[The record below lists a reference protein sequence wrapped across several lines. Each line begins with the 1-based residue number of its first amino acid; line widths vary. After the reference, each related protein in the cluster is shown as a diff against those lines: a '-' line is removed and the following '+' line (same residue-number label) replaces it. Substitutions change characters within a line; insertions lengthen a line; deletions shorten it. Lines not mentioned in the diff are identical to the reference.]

1 LEYPYTKKDLLQHPQ
16 KYQHS
21 IFEGKSFIFSYLN
34 LRKKINKK
42 IKNNTTIVSVS
53 DTVNSLSSL
62 NHTTAITKT
71 NSFVT
76 EEFLTNFLKNNK
88 IKENEIQILEKLLKI
103 FEINKKIYSS
113 YNFKLNEH
121 SNDFSLLRN
130 YVLFSLI
137 CIKLFQM
144 NENLKYLNT
153 ILKLN
158 DIICSKI
165 NSVVDNNDLSLI
177 YNTIKFEIQQI
188 EKLLKNNSVR
198 L

>member
-1 LEYPYTKKDLLQHPQ
+1 MEYPYTKKDLLQHPQ